1 MHKTNTTSFLKWA
14 GGKKRLVV
22 LLDKLT
28 PERID
33 RYFEPF
39 LGGGAFFFYLIQTRK
54 PFKAF
59 LSDSNP
65 QLINTYRVVRDNVKE
80 LIEILD
86 NHQKNYYKNGEKYYY
101 LVRDNTDVKQLNIQ
115 NNNST
120 TKAQSAVTATAAE
133 IAGRFIFL
141 NKTCYNGLY
150 RVNKIGNFNVPHG
163 RYFNPK
169 ICNRERLIECSNLL
183 NRSEVDI
190 VCDIYKNTTLKCQED
205 DFVYLDPPYFP
216 VSRTA
221 NFTDYTKES
230 FGMQQHAELA
240 NEFDRLNEIGA
251 KVLLSNSNSD
261 YVKSLYDK
269 HRILKVKSQRNIN
282 CDAKRRSDHHDLIIT
297 NFNKNKKIKNIE
309 STIVVSAKNN
319 KKMIASNTIIE

>member
-1 MHKTNTTSFLKWA
+1 LKWA

-28 PERID
+28 PKSIE

-65 QLINTYRVVRDNVKE
+65 QLINTYRVVKDNVNE
-80 LIEILD
+80 LIDILQD
-86 NHQKNYYKNGEKYYY
+86 HQEKYFKGGEKYYY
-101 LVRDNTDVKQLNIQ
+101 SIRDNSNI
-115 NNNST
+115 
-120 TKAQSAVTATAAE
+120 KANTIE
-133 IAGRFIFL
+133 LAGRFIFL

-169 ICNRERLIECSNLL
+169 ICNREKLIECSHLL
-183 NRSEVDI
+183 NRYEIDI
-190 VCDIYKNTTLKCQED
+190 RCDIYKNTTLKCQED
-205 DFVYLDPPYFP
+205 DFAYLDPPYFP

-230 FGMQQHAELA
+230 FGMQQHSELA
-240 NEFDRLNEIGA
+240 NEFDRLNSIGA
-251 KVLLSNSNSD
+251 KVLLSNSNSE
-261 YVKSLYDK
+261 YVKSLYK
-269 HRILKVKSQRNIN
+269 EYIILKVKTQRNIN
-282 CDAKRRSDHHDLIIT
+282 CDAKRRREHHDLIIT
-297 NFNKNKKIKNIE
+297 NFTKNKNIKKIENK
-309 STIVVSAKNN
+309 VVRKPY
-319 KKMIASNTIIE
+319 KKKIIASNTLREII

>member
-1 MHKTNTTSFLKWA
+1 MYKTNTSSFLKWA
-14 GGKKRLVV
+14 GGKKRLVT

-28 PERID
+28 PNSIE

-65 QLINTYRVVRDNVKE
+65 QLINTYRVVKDNVKE
-80 LIEILD
+80 LIEILQD
-86 NHQKNYYKNGEKYYY
+86 HQEKYYKSGEKYYY
-101 LVRDNTDVKQLNIQ
+101 LVRDNSSSS
-115 NNNST
+115 NNNNNLT
-120 TKAQSAVTATAAE
+120 E
-133 IAGRFIFL
+133 LAGRFIFL

-169 ICNRERLIECSNLL
+169 ICNREKLIECSLLL

-190 VCDIYKNTTLKCQED
+190 QCDIYKNTTSKCQQD
-205 DFVYLDPPYFP
+205 DFVYFDPPYFP
-216 VSRTA
+216 LSRTA

-230 FGMQQHAELA
+230 FGMQQHSELA
-240 NEFDRLNEIGA
+240 NEFDRLNSIGA
-251 KVLLSNSNSD
+251 KVLLSNSNSE
-261 YVKSLYDK
+261 YVKSLYEK
-269 HRILKVKSQRNIN
+269 HTILKVKTQRNIN
-282 CDAKRRSDHHDLIIT
+282 CDAKRRRDHHDLIIT
-297 NFNKNKKIKNIE
+297 NFTKNTNTKKTEDAPAPSAVVRKSNKKKI
-309 STIVVSAKNN
+309 
-319 KKMIASNTIIE
+319 IASNN

>member
-28 PERID
+28 PNDID

-54 PFKAF
+54 PFNAF

-80 LIEILD
+80 LIEILE
-86 NHQKNYYKNGEKYYY
+86 NHQKKYYKNGEKYYY
-101 LVRDNTDVKQLNIQ
+101 SVRDNNKVNQSNVQ
-115 NNNST
+115 NNINS
-120 TKAQSAVTATAAE
+120 ATE
-133 IAGRFIFL
+133 VAGRFIFL

-169 ICNRERLIECSNLL
+169 ICNKEKLIECSNLL

-190 VCDIYKNTTLKCQED
+190 RCDIYKNTTSKCQED

-216 VSRTA
+216 ISRTA
-221 NFTDYTKES
+221 NFTDYTKEN
-230 FGMQQHAELA
+230 FGVQQHAELA

-297 NFNKNKKIKNIE
+297 NFNKNNKIKNTG
-309 STIVVSAKNN
+309 STLVKVKNN
-319 KKMIASNTIIE
+319 TMIASNTIIIDG

>member
-1 MHKTNTTSFLKWA
+1 LYKTNTGSFLKWA

-22 LLDKLT
+22 LFDKLT
-28 PERID
+28 PNSIE

-39 LGGGAFFFYLIQTRK
+39 LGGGAFFFYLIQTRN

-65 QLINTYRVVRDNVKE
+65 QLINTYRVVKDNLKE
-80 LIEILD
+80 LIDVLQD
-86 NHQKNYYKNGEKYYY
+86 HQEKYYKSGEKYYY
-101 LVRDNTDVKQLNIQ
+101 SVRDNSK
-115 NNNST
+115 
-120 TKAQSAVTATAAE
+120 TKTNTIE
-133 IAGRFIFL
+133 LAGRFIFL

-169 ICNRERLIECSNLL
+169 ICNREKLVECSRLL
-183 NRSEVDI
+183 NRSEIDI
-190 VCDIYKNTTLKCQED
+190 RCDIYKNTTLKCQKD

-230 FGMQQHAELA
+230 FGMHQHNELA
-240 NEFDRLNEIGA
+240 NEFDRLNSIGA
-251 KVLLSNSNSD
+251 KVLLSNSNSE
-261 YVKSLYDK
+261 YVKSLYKK
-269 HRILKVKSQRNIN
+269 HTILKVKTQRNIN
-282 CDAKRRSDHHDLIIT
+282 CDAKRRREHQDLIIVNFT
-297 NFNKNKKIKNIE
+297 NNKNTKKTEINVVVRKPNKKKI
-309 STIVVSAKNN
+309 
-319 KKMIASNTIIE
+319 IASNTIRERT

>member
-1 MHKTNTTSFLKWA
+1 LKWA

-22 LLDKLT
+22 LFDKLT
-28 PERID
+28 PNGID

-86 NHQKNYYKNGEKYYY
+86 NHQKKYYKDGEKYYY
-101 LVRDNTDVKQLNIQ
+101 LIRDNTKVNQLNIQ
-115 NNNST
+115 NNNS
-120 TKAQSAVTATAAE
+120 AE
-133 IAGRFIFL
+133 VAGRFIFL

-169 ICNRERLIECSNLL
+169 ICNREKLAECSNLL

-190 VCDIYKNTTLKCQED
+190 ICDIYKNTTSKCQED

-240 NEFDRLNEIGA
+240 NEFDRLNEMGA

-282 CDAKRRSDHHDLIIT
+282 CDAKRRRDHHDLIIT
-297 NFNKNKKIKNIE
+297 NFSKNKKIKNVE
-309 STIVVSAKNN
+309 STIVKAKG
-319 KKMIASNTIIE
+319 KKMIASNTIIDR

>member
-1 MHKTNTTSFLKWA
+1 MYKTNTSSFLKWA

-28 PERID
+28 PNSIE

-65 QLINTYRVVRDNVKE
+65 QLINTYRVVKDNVKE
-80 LIEILD
+80 LIEILQD
-86 NHQKNYYKNGEKYYY
+86 HQEKYYKSGEKYYY
-101 LVRDNTDVKQLNIQ
+101 LVRDNGSSK
-115 NNNST
+115 NSKT
-120 TKAQSAVTATAAE
+120 NPTELAA
-133 IAGRFIFL
+133 RFIFL

-169 ICNRERLIECSNLL
+169 ICNKEKLIECSLLL

-190 VCDIYKNTTLKCQED
+190 QCDIYKNTTAKCQED

-216 VSRTA
+216 LSRTA

-230 FGMQQHAELA
+230 FGMQQHSELA
-240 NEFDRLNEIGA
+240 NEFDRLNSIGA
-251 KVLLSNSNSD
+251 KVLLSNSNSE
-261 YVKSLYDK
+261 YVKSLYEK
-269 HRILKVKSQRNIN
+269 HTILKVKTQRNIN
-282 CDAKRRSDHHDLIIT
+282 CDAKKRRDHHDLIIT
-297 NFNKNKKIKNIE
+297 NFAKNTNPKIPRNTAAVRKSKKKKI
-309 STIVVSAKNN
+309 
-319 KKMIASNTIIE
+319 IASKSTATAATATATIRDRT

>member
-1 MHKTNTTSFLKWA
+1 LKWA

-28 PERID
+28 PNNIG

-54 PFKAF
+54 PFNAF

-80 LIEILD
+80 LIEILE
-86 NHQKNYYKNGEKYYY
+86 NHQKEYYKSGEKYYY
-101 LVRDNTDVKQLNIQ
+101 SIRDNTNINQLNIQ
-115 NNNST
+115 NNNYN
-120 TKAQSAVTATAAE
+120 SAEV
-133 IAGRFIFL
+133 AGRFIFL

-169 ICNRERLIECSNLL
+169 ICNKEKLIECSNLL

-190 VCDIYKNTTLKCQED
+190 RCDIYKNTTSKCQAD

-221 NFTDYTKES
+221 NFTDYTKEN
-230 FGMQQHAELA
+230 FGVQQHAELA
-240 NEFDRLNEIGA
+240 NEFDRLTDIGV

-261 YVKSLYDK
+261 YVKSLYEK
-269 HRILKVKSQRNIN
+269 HSIMKVKSQRNIN

-297 NFNKNKKIKNIE
+297 NFNKNKKIKNVE
-309 STIVVSAKNN
+309 SIVVKAKN
-319 KKMIASNTIIE
+319 KKIIASNTIIDR

>member
-1 MHKTNTTSFLKWA
+1 MYKANTTSFLKWA
-14 GGKKRLVV
+14 GGKKRLVL

-28 PERID
+28 PSSID

-80 LIEILD
+80 LIEILTD
-86 NHQKNYYKNGEKYYY
+86 HQEKYYKSREKYYY
-101 LVRDNTDVKQLNIQ
+101 SIRDN
-115 NNNST
+115 NNNNNNN
-120 TKAQSAVTATAAE
+120 KQSNFAE
-133 IAGRFIFL
+133 LAGKFIFL

-163 RYFNPK
+163 KYFNPK
-169 ICNRERLIECSNLL
+169 ICNKEKLIECSNLL
-183 NRSEVDI
+183 NRSEVNI
-190 VCDIYKNTTLKCQED
+190 ICDTYKNTTLQCQED
-205 DFVYLDPPYFP
+205 DFIYFDPPYFP

-230 FGMQQHAELA
+230 FGMQQHRELA
-240 NEFDRLNEIGA
+240 NEFDRLTSIGS

-261 YVKSLYDK
+261 YIKSLYEK
-269 HRILKVKSQRNIN
+269 YSILKVKSQRNI
-282 CDAKRRSDHHDLIIT
+282 
-297 NFNKNKKIKNIE
+297 
-309 STIVVSAKNN
+309 
-319 KKMIASNTIIE
+319 

>member
-1 MHKTNTTSFLKWA
+1 MYKANTTSFLKWA
-14 GGKKRLVV
+14 GGKKRLVL

-28 PERID
+28 PSSID

-80 LIEILD
+80 LIEILTD
-86 NHQKNYYKNGEKYYY
+86 HQEKYYKSREKYYY
-101 LVRDNTDVKQLNIQ
+101 SIRDNNNNDNNNKQ
-115 NNNST
+115 NNL
-120 TKAQSAVTATAAE
+120 AE
-133 IAGRFIFL
+133 LAGKFIFL

-163 RYFNPK
+163 KYFNPK
-169 ICNRERLIECSNLL
+169 ICNKEKLIECSNLL
-183 NRSEVDI
+183 NRSEVRI
-190 VCDIYKNTTLKCQED
+190 ICDTYKNTTFQCQED
-205 DFVYLDPPYFP
+205 DFIYFDPPYFP

-230 FGMQQHAELA
+230 FGMQQHRELA
-240 NEFDRLNEIGA
+240 NEFDRLTSMGS

-261 YVKSLYDK
+261 YIKSLYEK
-269 HRILKVKSQRNIN
+269 YSILKVKSQRNIN

-297 NFNKNKKIKNIE
+297 NFNNKKKTKTEEEEKGKEANVVMKEAKKVIVSNI
-309 STIVVSAKNN
+309 TNDRF
-319 KKMIASNTIIE
+319 

>member
-1 MHKTNTTSFLKWA
+1 LHKTNTGSFLKWA
-14 GGKKRLVV
+14 GGKKRLVL
-22 LLDKLT
+22 LLDNLT
-28 PERID
+28 PSSIE

-65 QLINTYRVVRDNVKE
+65 QLINTYRVVKDNVKE
-80 LIEILD
+80 LIDILQD
-86 NHQKNYYKNGEKYYY
+86 HQEKYYKSGEKYYY
-101 LVRDNTDVKQLNIQ
+101 SIRDNSN
-115 NNNST
+115 
-120 TKAQSAVTATAAE
+120 TKTNTIE
-133 IAGRFIFL
+133 LAGRFIFL

-169 ICNRERLIECSNLL
+169 ICNREKLIECSRLL
-183 NRSEVDI
+183 NRSEIDI
-190 VCDIYKNTTLKCQED
+190 RCNIYKNTTIMCQKD

-230 FGMQQHAELA
+230 FGVQQHSELA
-240 NEFDRLNEIGA
+240 NEFDRLNSIGA
-251 KVLLSNSNSD
+251 KILLSNSNSE
-261 YVKSLYDK
+261 YVKSLYK
-269 HRILKVKSQRNIN
+269 EHTILKVKTQRNIN
-282 CDAKRRSDHHDLIIT
+282 CDAKRRREHQDLIIA
-297 NFNKNKKIKNIE
+297 NFTKNKNTKKTRNNIVE
-309 STIVVSAKNN
+309 NQTR
-319 KKMIASNTIIE
+319 KKLLHQIL

>member
-1 MHKTNTTSFLKWA
+1 MDKTNTTSFLKWA
-14 GGKKRLVV
+14 GGKKRLVA

-28 PERID
+28 PNDID

-54 PFKAF
+54 PFNAF

-80 LIEILD
+80 LIEILE
-86 NHQKNYYKNGEKYYY
+86 NHQNKYYKNGEKYYY
-101 LVRDNTDVKQLNIQ
+101 SVRDNNKVNQSNIQ
-115 NNNST
+115 NNINS
-120 TKAQSAVTATAAE
+120 ATE
-133 IAGRFIFL
+133 VAGRFIFL

-169 ICNRERLIECSNLL
+169 ICNKEKLIECSNLL

-190 VCDIYKNTTLKCQED
+190 RCDIYKNTTSKCQED

-221 NFTDYTKES
+221 NFTDYTKEN
-230 FGMQQHAELA
+230 FGVQQHAELA

-297 NFNKNKKIKNIE
+297 NFNKNNKIKNVG
-309 STIVVSAKNN
+309 SSIVKVKNN
-319 KKMIASNTIIE
+319 TMIASNTIIIDG

>member
-1 MHKTNTTSFLKWA
+1 MQKTITGSFLKWA

-28 PERID
+28 PSNIER
-33 RYFEPF
+33 YYEPF

-65 QLINTYRVVRDNVKE
+65 QLINTYRVVKNNVKE
-80 LIEILD
+80 LIEILQD
-86 NHQKNYYKNGEKYYY
+86 HQEKYYQGGEKYYY
-101 LVRDNTDVKQLNIQ
+101 MVRDN
-115 NNNST
+115 NNGS
-120 TKAQSAVTATAAE
+120 KANPTE
-133 IAGRFIFL
+133 LAGRFIFL

-169 ICNRERLIECSNLL
+169 ICNKEKLIECSLLL
-183 NRSEVDI
+183 NRSDVDI
-190 VCDIYKNTTLKCQED
+190 QCDIYKNTTSMCKED

-216 VSRTA
+216 LSRTS

-230 FGMQQHAELA
+230 FGVKQHMELA
-240 NEFDRLNEIGA
+240 IEFDRLNNIGA
-251 KVLLSNSNSD
+251 KVLLSNSNSE
-261 YVKSLYDK
+261 YVKSLYEK
-269 HRILKVKSQRNIN
+269 YTILKVKTQRNIN
-282 CDAKRRSDHHDLIIT
+282 CDAKRRRDHYDLIIT
-297 NFNKNKKIKNIE
+297 NFAKNTNTKQTENTSVRKVTNKKKI
-309 STIVVSAKNN
+309 
-319 KKMIASNTIIE
+319 IASNI